1 MAKNHSFLRS
11 VTLTV
16 LAILFATLTADAAYK
31 WTLSVTKRGESVTL
45 TNYNS
50 SVCGVGYND
59 VMFTVQSTSA
69 AKPKFGWVS
78 ATSETTVT
86 AGTKEANTIASQYAQ
101 GSIAMD
107 DNGHLVIGETLN
119 KANQMTRYFYWTTPS
134 RSGKTVSLSAMSNT
148 TTGCMVSQQT
158 VYDCGNDNTSNPT
171 KAFRVTGNITNG
183 GKIWL
188 APKGLQQ
195 FVVLKRNSYCKTDDE
210 GFATSSNRKYTF
222 SYTANTTYASVCPYD
237 GGSKALLNTGNAMYD
252 ITSIPS
258 ASGSVSGTQITIANL
273 TYAKNGPVMFMLRG
287 HKVLATS
294 LDGTG
299 TKYQGFYDVTEGV
312 TAAKAVELGRFATRQ
327 NSAGWYSTQSVD
339 GDANSVD
346 VYAYLGGTS
355 GTAYAITY
363 RVTAAHSTVE
373 APSIKDG
380 STVLGTTYSIN
391 DNKSI
396 TITVPSG
403 TIVYYTTD
411 GTTPAYDPDD
421 SSNNVGTKITANKTI
436 TVSKSTTI
444 KARAFFSGYQNKS
457 SVTTTAITYT
467 VKTPSCAEGTSITEI
482 ANSKQINFSGT
493 STGATI
499 YYQIDGGSWQNGTI
513 ATVSG
518 IGSHTVLVQGRKTD
532 CTTSSNLTVNV
543 TLRKPAAPT
552 ISGTSPF
559 DNSTTVTMAAGA
571 DGGTI
576 YYTTDG
582 STPTTSSSTYS
593 SALPC
598 SATTT
603 YKAICVVNG
612 VASDVTSATFTRS
625 AALAAPT
632 ISPTSN
638 TYDNDLTATITAA
651 SGATIYYRVNG
662 GAWQTYSSGISVTAN
677 NTTIEAYAVK
687 AGNSDSPIASA
698 TYNFTCLTPTASP
711 AAGIYNSVQSVTLSC
726 GTTGATIHYTTDGST
741 PNSSSPVYSSAINV
755 STSMTVKAIAIKSGY
770 TDSDVLTAE
779 YVLNLNPEGS
789 VSNLALAYSPVIGKS
804 ANNPTA
810 DLIRYDGTISFTA
823 APATSNGWT
832 LDHYVVT
839 VSDGTHYATT
849 AAGAAINGISLD
861 AAATSLAALNFK
873 VGSTY
878 TASVTAVYSKSGS
891 TYSTSAV
898 AVSPKLEPYS
908 TYAPSMSVK
917 TYVQPAQEQLVW
929 WGGQSHRCYF
939 DVYRVEITITDAEA
953 ISTIP
958 VSYYQLQVS
967 KDNGSTWQNVVDRTI
982 DNLLDPTEHPATTY
996 PAISGATQSNRY
1008 PGNYIFNANK
1018 IDSPS
1023 GEGRISFSYYY
1034 AFDVTSSAL
1043 SVTDPSQE
1051 NPNNWRYRITAVYGS
1066 GEDLTTSE
1074 GTPVTTDASMIQ
1086 YSDGASSSS
1095 PATDAIDENSPII
1108 TGVDGVAVDRNVK
1121 EIRYFD
1127 LRGVRLNEAPSSGF
1141 YIEVRLMNDGRVVTS
1156 KRIAK

>member
-1 MAKNHSFLRS
+1 MTKRNSILRS

-16 LAILFATLTADAAYK
+16 LAIFFATLTANAATYYKISVAKQWHQTMSTVPTTAAAVGGYVFGLNSSASDASTTFYYSHATYDSSAGAAGENNGTNGSGTITAPYISEK
-31 WTLSVTKRGESVTL
+31 ACAVDEAGHFLFGKPYNSGRGIRWVYVFQPASNGKTMTYLGAITLSKDGTDYTGSYANNSEGECLAITASGDVTKEGGKIYLCPKGKNYMYRFTCAGGYTTVKTVTKYTYSPSSVKNGDYASFRWYASDTGLLNASNNGVTDKNGCYKCVFSGSTATL
-45 TNYNS
+45 TDFDGNSGTVVSGNSWRQGAYNS
-50 SVCGVGYND
+50 GATAFKIRGHLILVGAVNELEADPKKSMAFWD
-59 VMFTVQSTSA
+59 VTDGDPSA
-69 AKPKFGWVS
+69 ARRIIDYATMGSWPSAPYMWQNAIKASDDQWDVYTYFKTGRSACYKVS
-78 ATSETTVT
+78 ASAATVS
-86 AGTKEANTIASQYAQ
+86 A
-101 GSIAMD
+101 
-107 DNGHLVIGETLN
+107 
-119 KANQMTRYFYWTTPS
+119 P
-134 RSGKTVSLSAMSNT
+134 TVSLAAGTYNNN
-148 TTGCMVSQQT
+148 QT
-158 VYDCGNDNTSNPT
+158 CTITWSSTITVNGKSLGVTLHYSTDNGSTYST
-171 KAFRVTGNITNG
+171 
-183 GKIWL
+183 
-188 APKGLQQ
+188 
-195 FVVLKRNSYCKTDDE
+195 
-210 GFATSSNRKYTF
+210 AT
-222 SYTANTTYASVCPYD
+222 
-237 GGSKALLNTGNAMYD
+237 GGS
-252 ITSIPS
+252 
-258 ASGSVSGTQITIANL
+258 
-273 TYAKNGPVMFMLRG
+273 
-287 HKVLATS
+287 
-294 LDGTG
+294 
-299 TKYQGFYDVTEGV
+299 
-312 TAAKAVELGRFATRQ
+312 
-327 NSAGWYSTQSVD
+327 
-339 GDANSVD
+339 
-346 VYAYLGGTS
+346 
-355 GTAYAITY
+355 
-363 RVTAAHSTVE
+363 
-373 APSIKDG
+373 
-380 STVLGTTYSIN
+380 
-391 DNKSI
+391 KSI
-396 TITVPSG
+396 TISG
-403 TIVYYTTD
+403 TCTLKAYCQLTSYDNKSSTVSRAYTMKCATPTFSTSGGGTSPTTVTITSATSGATIYYTTD
-411 GTTPAYDPDD
+411 GTTP
-421 SSNNVGTKITANKTI
+421 
-436 TVSKSTTI
+436 
-444 KARAFFSGYQNKS
+444 
-457 SVTTTAITYT
+457 
-467 VKTPSCAEGTSITEI
+467 
-482 ANSKQINFSGT
+482 
-493 STGATI
+493 
-499 YYQIDGGSWQNGTI
+499 
-513 ATVSG
+513 
-518 IGSHTVLVQGRKTD
+518 
-532 CTTSSNLTVNV
+532 TTSSNTYNGAFTCSTVGTV
-543 TLRKPAAPT
+543 TIKAIAVK
-552 ISGTSPF
+552 SNYS
-559 DNSTTVTMAAGA
+559 NSEVGQTTVT
-571 DGGTI
+571 
-576 YYTTDG
+576 YN
-582 STPTTSSSTYS
+582 P
-593 SALPC
+593 
-598 SATTT
+598 
-603 YKAICVVNG
+603 V
-612 VASDVTSATFTRS
+612 
-625 AALAAPT
+625 LAAPT
-632 ISPTSN
+632 ISPISN

-662 GAWQTYSSGISVTAN
+662 GAWQTYSTGISVTAN
-677 NTTIEAYAVK
+677 NTTIEAYATK
-687 AGNSDSPIASA
+687 AGNSDSPVASA

-711 AAGIYNSVQSVTLSC
+711 AAGTYNSVQSATLSC

-755 STSMTVKAIAIKSGY
+755 STSMTIKAIAIKSGY

-953 ISTIP
+953 ASTIP

-1108 TGVDGVAVDRNVK
+1108 TGVDGVTVDRNVK
-1121 EIRYFD
+1121 EIRFFD
-1127 LRGVRLNEAPSSGF
+1127 MRGVRLNEAPSSGF
-1141 YIEVRLMNDGRVVTS
+1141 YIEVKLMNDGSIRTNKRVA
-1156 KRIAK
+1156 R